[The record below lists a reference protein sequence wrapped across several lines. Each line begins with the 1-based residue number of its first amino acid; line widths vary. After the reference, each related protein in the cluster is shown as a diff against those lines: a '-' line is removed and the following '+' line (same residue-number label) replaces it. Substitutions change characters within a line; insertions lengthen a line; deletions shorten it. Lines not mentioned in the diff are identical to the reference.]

1 MADRILVSTP
11 EMEATIQ
18 KYESARQ
25 ELQDAYSKLD
35 AAKQHLDNCY
45 KGPAYVALSAKWVD
59 IYMNVRTADNAI
71 DASVNGLRQTISM
84 MGEQGKHSEIA
95 RQSGDRQ
102 ERAHL
107 SLIRSDTVKKE
118 TGFGNV

>member
-59 IYMNVRTADNAI
+59 IYVNVRTADNAI

-84 MGEQGKHSEIA
+84 MENKESGISSGYASLESGKNA
-95 RQSGDRQ
+95 PTY
-102 ERAHL
+102 L
-107 SLIRSDTVKKE
+107 
-118 TGFGNV
+118 

>member
-1 MADRILVSTP
+1 MADRILVSTS

-18 KYESARQ
+18 KYENARN

-35 AAKQHLDNCY
+35 AAKGHLDNCY
-45 KGPAYVALSAKWVD
+45 KGPAYMALCVKWAD

-84 MGEQGKHSEIA
+84 MDETESSNATGYA
-95 RQSGDRQ
+95 N
-102 ERAHL
+102 L
-107 SLIRSDTVKKE
+107 E
-118 TGFGNV
+118 TGKSAPTYL